1 MPVLRRGLRRERVTH
16 LTPRE
21 EQLVALL
28 RERPRPARE
37 LAEVCGTSVLT
48 MCTGI
53 SRLAKKISLVA
64 QFRYGQMHDTLVE
77 EITEEE
83 G

>member
-1 MPVLRRGLRRERVTH
+1 MPRRHLRRERVTP

-28 RERPRPARE
+28 RERPHTAQE
-37 LAEVCGTSVLT
+37 LAQVFGTSVPT
-48 MCTGI
+48 IRMSI
-53 SRLAKKISLVA
+53 SRLAKKIPVVA
-64 QFRYGQMHDTLVE
+64 LFRYGQTRYALADE
-77 EITEEE
+77 PSEE